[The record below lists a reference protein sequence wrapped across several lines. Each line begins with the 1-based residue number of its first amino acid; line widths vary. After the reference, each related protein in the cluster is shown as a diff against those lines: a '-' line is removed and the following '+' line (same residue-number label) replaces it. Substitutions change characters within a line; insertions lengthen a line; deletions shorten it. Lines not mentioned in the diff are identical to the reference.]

1 MSDEATRFRG
11 GRLATELRYVFATG
25 LDLTPADVDRLA
37 LALAVGVHGCK
48 ADHGLRAWLAQLAV
62 KTGLQPMDDDAS
74 GEEVELDRVDDFAG
88 HAYLRPLLAE
98 EGVTPQPLAKAARTY
113 NAGYRYLSAIYEAVD
128 RDAAAA
134 LASVVQALGNS
145 EVARAAV
152 GGVAAHPSLV
162 QILLGKDA
170 QSGARVDWAVNAED
184 GQFSQASVRIVGDLG
199 KGKSQAL
206 LGFLSAIT
214 EASPQTGFVL
224 LDYKGDLA
232 KQAEFVKAT
241 KCKVIR
247 PSETPIP
254 INPFDLGKNADLR
267 LAPVRFAGTLA
278 ALDKRIGEVQK
289 GIVERGLTEAYA
301 ASRQAGKS
309 GPTLG
314 QARDEVRR
322 QYKLENRGD
331 DTVTSLL
338 DGLADHGFFSPRSTV
353 DIADIFTQR
362 WLIDLSGLG
371 ELRTRVAFLLLHFLH
386 ETAAALGDS
395 AFDPAQKTRALRGI
409 VAVDEAHYYLR
420 QGVKCQ
426 PLLELL
432 RIGRSKGVP
441 VFLSSQSLDDFKGE
455 TELQQ
460 LMPNTF
466 MFCQGSAPDLRTLEG
481 ALRVDRKTAQA
492 LAVQALRLEQHTVLT
507 PHNRGADDVPRPLR
521 LTPFYERVSGQ

>member
-1 MSDEATRFRG
+1 MSNEPTRFRG
-11 GRLATELRYVFATG
+11 GRSGSELRYVLATA
-25 LDLTPADVDRLA
+25 LDLAPTEVDRLA
-37 LALAVGVHGCK
+37 MTLALAVHAAK
-48 ADHGLRAWLAQLAV
+48 PAHGLRIWLAQLGV
-62 KTGLQPMDDDAS
+62 QVGMQPVDDDLA
-74 GEEVELDRVDDFAG
+74 GEEIEFERIDDFAG
-88 HAYLRPLLAE
+88 HAYLRALFVE
-98 EGVTPQPLAKAARTY
+98 DGVTPEALAKMVRAY
-113 NAGYRYLSAIYEAVD
+113 NAGYRYLLAIYEAAQGDAV
-128 RDAAAA
+128 AAATA
-134 LASVVQALGNS
+134 IVQALCES
-145 EVARAAV
+145 EASPMAAV
-152 GGVAAHPSLV
+152 SASAHPSLIR
-162 QILLGKDA
+162 ILLGKDA
-170 QSGARVDWAVNAED
+170 QTGANVEWAVNAEG

-206 LGFLSAIT
+206 LGFLAAIA
-214 EASPQTGFVL
+214 EASPHTGFVL

-247 PSETPIP
+247 PNETPIP
-254 INPFDLGKNADLR
+254 VNPFDLGKNADLR

-301 ASRQAGKS
+301 IARQAGKS
-309 GPTLG
+309 GPTLA

-322 QYKLENRGD
+322 QYRLENRGD

-338 DGLADHGFFSPRSTV
+338 DGLADHGFFSPRSTI
-353 DIADIFTQR
+353 DFADVFAQR

-395 AFDPAQKTRALRGI
+395 AFDPAQKTRTLRGI

-420 QGVKCQ
+420 QGAKCQ

-466 MFCQGSAPDLRTLEG
+466 MFGQGSAPDLRTLEG

-492 LAVQALRLEQHTVLT
+492 LAAQSLRLEQHTVLT
-507 PHNRGADDVPRPLR
+507 PHHRGADDVPRPLR
-521 LTPFYERVSGQ
+521 IAPFYERVFSE